1 MLIIHGNNDYRCP
14 VSEAVRMW
22 TDLVE
27 HGVEAKFLSFP
38 DENHWVL
45 RPGDATVWYDTIF
58 AFLDH
63 HVLGKPWARPPLL

>member
-1 MLIIHGNNDYRCP
+1 
-14 VSEAVRMW
+14 MW

-27 HGVEAKFLSFP
+27 HGVEARFLSFP

-45 RPGDATVWYDTIF
+45 RPGDAIVWYDTIF

-63 HVLGKPWARPPLL
+63 HVLGKTWARPALL